1 MSIIDLIFAR
11 TAVAAFLLLLQD
23 GTRHWSRYLLWLIGI
38 VQAAIYG
45 LSVGGIFKQC
55 SLVEKLWD
63 PSIPGTCNGIA
74 ASAVDGYVAGG
85 KYGFNCCSV
94 RLQFIHTRKD
104 RLTKRSLFQ
113 EVGAFSDFFLAAYPI
128 FIIRE
133 IQHMKR
139 ATKIG
144 ICLILGGGVV

>member
-23 GTRHWSRYLLWLIGI
+23 GMHHWSRYLLWLIGI
-38 VQAAIYG
+38 VQAAIY
-45 LSVGGIFKQC
+45 SVGGIFKQC
-55 SLVEKLWD
+55 SPVEKLWD

-94 RLQFIHTRKD
+94 RLQSMHT
-104 RLTKRSLFQ
+104 
-113 EVGAFSDFFLAAYPI
+113 G
-128 FIIRE
+128 
-133 IQHMKR
+133 
-139 ATKIG
+139 
-144 ICLILGGGVV
+144 